1 MTKRYLNIS
10 NWPRLSALILSCCAL
25 TATAAFTPS
34 ITERPLHP
42 EEAYV
47 FSSSELAL
55 GRYRAEFII
64 QPNYYLYQDKLT
76 VIADAGLGI
85 GEVQLLGE
93 SELKED
99 PFFGAQQV
107 YFQYA
112 GVEFSVYNAG
122 QNQGSVR
129 LEYQGCW
136 EGGVCY
142 PVNEHLVNVSAIGVA
157 GKSGGAKA
165 SETDFNFNSSQD
177 FSSLLGSANLAW
189 IVALFFVGG
198 LLLAFTPCVLPMVP
212 IVSAMIMGQQGA
224 NFRRRLALSSVYVLS
239 MALVFAALG
248 AISGVIGISLQNYL
262 QHPLL
267 IMAFTLLLLY
277 FAGSMFELYELQ
289 MPAVWQRWAD
299 AKLDKSS
306 KGGLIYAGGL
316 GIISALLVSPC
327 VSAPLAG
334 ALLFIARE
342 GDPGLGAL
350 ALFGL
355 GLGMGAPLLAI
366 GSGFPQLIP
375 KTGNWMLVVKAAFGI
390 MLVLLAVYMLDR
402 IIPDSLAL
410 ALYGL
415 VLIVSA
421 AYMWQSGQRFIQGI
435 GLVFFVYGLLFTFGA
450 LLGGGNPLD
459 PLEKLRA
466 VPINARS
473 ADDTSTT
480 SSVNYHASVSSTE
493 QLQQSLSAL
502 PSSAKPLLYV
512 TAEWCVSCKEL
523 EWFTLSDSRVQ
534 SKLGEYTLIKLDVTA
549 NTPETR
555 ELLRAYQSFGPPTFI
570 FLDSQ
575 LQAQPEL
582 SIMTY
587 LDADAMLLALSQST
601 E

>member
-1 MTKRYLNIS
+1 MVKHH
-10 NWPRLSALILSCCAL
+10 NWRRLSALILSCYAL
-25 TATAAFTPS
+25 AASAAFTPG
-34 ITERPLHP
+34 IDERPLHP

-47 FSSSELAL
+47 FSSSELAP
-55 GRYRAEFII
+55 GRYRAEFAV
-64 QPNYYLYQDKLT
+64 QPNYYLYQNKLA
-76 VIADAGLGI
+76 VIADDGLGV
-85 GEVQLLGE
+85 GEVQLLGIN
-93 SELKED
+93 ELKED

-112 GVEFSVYNAG
+112 GVEFSVYNTG
-122 QNQGSVR
+122 TNQGTVR

-142 PVNEHLVNVSAIGVA
+142 PVNEHLVNVSAISVA
-157 GKSGGAKA
+157 DQSAPP
-165 SETDFNFNSSQD
+165 TNTFNFNSSQD
-177 FSSLLGSANLAW
+177 FSSLLGNANLAW
-189 IVALFFVGG
+189 IVALFFIGG

-224 NFRRRLALSSVYVLS
+224 NFRRRLALSGVYVLS

-267 IMAFTLLLLY
+267 IITFTLLLLY
-277 FAGSMFELYELQ
+277 FAGSMFELYELR
-289 MPAVWQRWAD
+289 MPAAWQRWAD

-306 KGGLIYAGGL
+306 KGGLIYASGL
-316 GIISALLVSPC
+316 GIVSALLVSPC

-350 ALFGL
+350 ALFSL

-375 KTGNWMLVVKAAFGI
+375 KTGNWMLAVKAAFGI

-402 IIPDSLAL
+402 IIPDSVAL

-421 AYMWQSGQRFIQGI
+421 AYMWQSGPRLVQGI
-435 GLVFFVYGLLFTFGA
+435 GLLFFVYGLLYTFGA

-466 VPINARS
+466 APAS
-473 ADDTSTT
+473 ASSTNN
-480 SSVNYHASVSSTE
+480 SAASNVDYHAIVSSTE
-493 QLQQSLSAL
+493 QLQQSLSGLA
-502 PSSAKPLLYV
+502 SSAKPLLYV

-523 EWFTLSDSRVQ
+523 EWFTFSDSRVQ
-534 SKLGEYTLIKLDVTA
+534 SKLSEFTLIKLDVTA

-555 ELLRAYQSFGPPTFI
+555 ELLRAYQSFGPPTFV
-570 FLDSQ
+570 FLNSE
-575 LQAQPEL
+575 LQPLPEL

-587 LDADAMLLALSQST
+587 LDADAMLQVLNRIAL
-601 E
+601 

>member
-1 MTKRYLNIS
+1 MVKHH
-10 NWPRLSALILSCCAL
+10 NWRRLSALILSCYAL
-25 TATAAFTPS
+25 AASAAFIPG
-34 ITERPLHP
+34 IDERPLHP

-47 FSSSELAL
+47 FSSSELAP
-55 GRYRAEFII
+55 GRYRAEFAV
-64 QPNYYLYQDKLT
+64 QPNYYLYQNKLA
-76 VIADAGLGI
+76 VIADDGLGV
-85 GEVQLLGE
+85 GEVQLLGIN
-93 SELKED
+93 ELKED

-112 GVEFSVYNAG
+112 GVEFSVYNTG
-122 QNQGSVR
+122 RNQGTVR

-142 PVNEHLVNVSAIGVA
+142 PVNEHLVNVSAISVA
-157 GKSGGAKA
+157 DQSVPPTTG
-165 SETDFNFNSSQD
+165 FNFNSSQD
-177 FSSLLGSANLAW
+177 FSSLLGNANLAW
-189 IVALFFVGG
+189 IVALFFIGG

-267 IMAFTLLLLY
+267 IITFTLLLLY
-277 FAGSMFELYELQ
+277 FAGAMFELYELQ
-289 MPAVWQRWAD
+289 MPASWQRWAD

-306 KGGLIYAGGL
+306 KGGLIYASGL
-316 GIISALLVSPC
+316 GIVSALLVSPC

-350 ALFGL
+350 ALFSL

-375 KTGNWMLVVKAAFGI
+375 KTGNWMLAVKAAFGI

-402 IIPDSLAL
+402 IIPDSVSL

-421 AYMWQSGQRFIQGI
+421 AYMWQSGPRLVQGI
-435 GLVFFVYGLLFTFGA
+435 GLLFFVYGLLYTFGA

-466 VPINARS
+466 APAS
-473 ADDTSTT
+473 ASSTNKGSAA
-480 SSVNYHASVSSTE
+480 SSVDYHAIVSSTE
-493 QLQQSLSAL
+493 QLQQSLNAL

-523 EWFTLSDSRVQ
+523 EWFTFSDSRVQ
-534 SKLGEYTLIKLDVTA
+534 SKLSEFTLIKLDVTA
-549 NTPETR
+549 NSPETR
-555 ELLRAYQSFGPPTFI
+555 ELLRAYQSFGPPTFV
-570 FLDSQ
+570 FLNSE
-575 LQAQPEL
+575 LQPLPEL

-587 LDADAMLLALSQST
+587 LDADAMLQALNRIAL
-601 E
+601 

>member
-1 MTKRYLNIS
+1 MFEQYLRS
-10 NWPRLSALILSCCAL
+10 NNWLRLSALIFSCCAL
-25 TATAAFTPS
+25 TASAAFTPG
-34 ITERPLHP
+34 INDRPLHP

-47 FSSSELAL
+47 FDSSELAP

-64 QPNYYLYQDKLT
+64 QPNYYLYQDKLA
-76 VIADAGLGI
+76 VIAADGLGV

-99 PFFGAQQV
+99 PFFGAQQA

-122 QNQGSVR
+122 QNQGTVR

-142 PVNEHLVNVSAIGVA
+142 PVNEHIVNVSALSAA
-157 GKSGGAKA
+157 GQPGGSAASGA
-165 SETDFNFNSSQD
+165 DFNFNSSQD
-177 FSSLLGSANLAW
+177 FSSLLGNANLAW

-224 NFRRRLALSSVYVLS
+224 NFQRRLALSGVYVLS

-267 IMAFTLLLLY
+267 IITFTLLLLY

-289 MPAVWQRWAD
+289 MPAAWQRWAD

-306 KGGLIYAGGL
+306 KGGLIYASGL

-350 ALFGL
+350 ALFSL

-375 KTGNWMLVVKAAFGI
+375 KTGNWMLAVKAAFGI

-402 IIPDSLAL
+402 IIADSVAL

-421 AYMWQSGQRFIQGI
+421 AYMWQSRQRLIQGI
-435 GLVFFVYGLLFTFGA
+435 GLLFFVYGLLYTFGA

-466 VPINARS
+466 APPSATSNA
-473 ADDTSTT
+473 STAAA
-480 SSVNYHASVSSTE
+480 SNVNYHAIVSSTK
-493 QLQQSLSAL
+493 QLQQSLSSL
-502 PSSAKPLLYV
+502 PSSAQPLLYV

-523 EWFTLSDSRVQ
+523 EWFTFSDSRVQ
-534 SKLGEYTLIKLDVTA
+534 SKLSEFTLIKLDVTA
-549 NTPETR
+549 NSPETR
-555 ELLRAYQSFGPPTFI
+555 ELLRTYQSFGPPTFV
-570 FLDSQ
+570 FLNSQ
-575 LQAQPEL
+575 LQPLPEL

-587 LDADAMLLALSQST
+587 LDADAMLQALDRVAL
-601 E
+601 

>member
-1 MTKRYLNIS
+1 MFEHH
-10 NWPRLSALILSCCAL
+10 NWLRLSALILSCYAL
-25 TATAAFTPS
+25 AASAAFTPG
-34 ITERPLHP
+34 IDERPLHP

-47 FSSSELAL
+47 FSSSELAP
-55 GRYRAEFII
+55 GRYRAEFAV
-64 QPNYYLYQDKLT
+64 QPNYYLYQDKLA
-76 VIADAGLGI
+76 VIADDGLGV
-85 GEVQLLGE
+85 GEVQLLGIN
-93 SELKED
+93 ELKED

-122 QNQGSVR
+122 ANQGSVR

-142 PVNEHLVNVSAIGVA
+142 PVNEHLVNVSAISATDQPVA
-157 GKSGGAKA
+157 AQA
-165 SETDFNFNSSQD
+165 NAATFNFNSSQD
-177 FSSLLGSANLAW
+177 FSSLLGNANLVW
-189 IVALFFVGG
+189 IVALFFTGG

-224 NFRRRLALSSVYVLS
+224 NFRRRLALSGVYVLS

-248 AISGVIGISLQNYL
+248 AISGIIGISLQNYL

-267 IMAFTLLLLY
+267 IITFTLLLLY
-277 FAGSMFELYELQ
+277 FAGAMFELYELR
-289 MPAVWQRWAD
+289 MPATWQRWAD

-306 KGGLIYAGGL
+306 KGGLIYASGL
-316 GIISALLVSPC
+316 GIVSALLVSPC

-350 ALFGL
+350 ALFSL

-375 KTGNWMLVVKAAFGI
+375 KTGNWMLAVKAAFGI

-402 IIPDSLAL
+402 IIPDSVAL

-421 AYMWQSGQRFIQGI
+421 AYMWQSGPRLIQGI
-435 GLVFFVYGLLFTFGA
+435 GLLFFVYGLLYTFGA

-459 PLEKLRA
+459 PLEKLRTA
-466 VPINARS
+466 PPS
-473 ADDTSTT
+473 ASSTNNNSAA
-480 SSVNYHASVSSTE
+480 SSVDYHAIVSSTE
-493 QLQQSLSAL
+493 QLQQSLNAL

-523 EWFTLSDSRVQ
+523 EWFTFSDSRVQ
-534 SKLGEYTLIKLDVTA
+534 SKLSEFTLIKLDVTD
-549 NTPETR
+549 NTAETR
-555 ELLRAYQSFGPPTFI
+555 DLLRAYQSFGPPTFV
-570 FLDSQ
+570 FLNSE
-575 LQAQPEL
+575 LQPLPEL

-587 LDADAMLLALSQST
+587 LDADAMLQALET
-601 E
+601 TD

>member
-1 MTKRYLNIS
+1 MVKHH
-10 NWPRLSALILSCCAL
+10 NWRRLSALILSCYAL
-25 TATAAFTPS
+25 AASAAFTPG
-34 ITERPLHP
+34 IDERPLHP

-47 FSSSELAL
+47 FSSSELAP
-55 GRYRAEFII
+55 GRYRAEFAV
-64 QPNYYLYQDKLT
+64 QPNYYLYQNKLA
-76 VIADAGLGI
+76 VIADDGLGV
-85 GEVQLLGE
+85 GEVQLLGIN
-93 SELKED
+93 ELKED

-112 GVEFSVYNAG
+112 GVEFSVYNTG
-122 QNQGSVR
+122 TNQGTVR

-142 PVNEHLVNVSAIGVA
+142 PVNEHLVNVSAISVA
-157 GKSGGAKA
+157 DQSAPP
-165 SETDFNFNSSQD
+165 TNTFNFNSSQD
-177 FSSLLGSANLAW
+177 FSSLLGNANLAW
-189 IVALFFVGG
+189 IVALFFIGG

-224 NFRRRLALSSVYVLS
+224 NFRRRLALSGVYVLS

-267 IMAFTLLLLY
+267 IITFTLLLLY
-277 FAGSMFELYELQ
+277 FAGAMFELYELR
-289 MPAVWQRWAD
+289 MPAAWQRWAD

-306 KGGLIYAGGL
+306 KGGLIYASGL
-316 GIISALLVSPC
+316 GIVSALLVSPC

-350 ALFGL
+350 ALFSL

-375 KTGNWMLVVKAAFGI
+375 KTGNWMLAVKAAFGI

-402 IIPDSLAL
+402 IIPDSVAL

-421 AYMWQSGQRFIQGI
+421 AYMWQSGSRLVQGI
-435 GLVFFVYGLLFTFGA
+435 GLLFFVYGLLYTFGA

-466 VPINARS
+466 APAS
-473 ADDTSTT
+473 ASSTNN
-480 SSVNYHASVSSTE
+480 SAASNVDYHAIVSSTE
-493 QLQQSLSAL
+493 QLQQSLSGLA
-502 PSSAKPLLYV
+502 SSAKPLLYV

-523 EWFTLSDSRVQ
+523 EWFTFSDSRVQ
-534 SKLGEYTLIKLDVTA
+534 SKLSEFTLIKLDVTS
-549 NTPETR
+549 NSPETR
-555 ELLRAYQSFGPPTFI
+555 ELLRAYQSFGPPTFV
-570 FLDSQ
+570 FLNSE
-575 LQAQPEL
+575 LQPLPEL

-587 LDADAMLLALSQST
+587 LDADAMLQALET
-601 E
+601 TD